1 MTTDGPE
8 PAPCLAI
15 HGLGGGPYELQPLID
30 ALRESG
36 RRVDA
41 PTLPGHEGPGP
52 VMPASSWVD
61 WTLAADRWYDG
72 LTASRGP
79 AAVVGFSTGALI
91 ALHLASRRP
100 VDRLV
105 LIAPFFA
112 IRHTGRLPFR
122 PSRVLRAVARFRPDL
137 PRRGPAARDPDAR
150 ARVAALDRFRTFSLH
165 AAVSALELIERVEPL
180 LPAIEAPALILQ
192 GALDTVVEPSRAAWL
207 LDRLGSRAKR
217 LVMLPRSDHLAAF
230 DRDRDRLIAEALAFL
245 DGGPDA

>member
-30 ALRESG
+30 ALRRSG

-41 PTLPGHEGPGP
+41 PTLPGHEGAGP

-61 WTLAADRWYDG
+61 WTRAAESWYDE
-72 LTASRGP
+72 LTAGRG
-79 AAVVGFSTGALI
+79 AASVVGFSTGALI

-112 IRHTGRLPFR
+112 IRYTDRLPFR
-122 PSRVLRAVARFRPDL
+122 PSRLLRAIARFRPDI
-137 PRRGPAARDPDAR
+137 PRRGPAARDPEAR
-150 ARVAALDRFRTFSLH
+150 ARVARLDRFRTFSL
-165 AAVSALELIERVEPL
+165 AATLSALELIGRVEPL
-180 LPAIEAPALILQ
+180 LPRIEAPALILQ
-192 GALDTVVEPSRAAWL
+192 GSLDTVVEPARAAWL
-207 LDRLGSRAKR
+207 LDRLGSRPKR
-217 LVMLPRSDHLAAF
+217 LVMLPNSDHLAAL

-245 DGGPDA
+245 DEVPDA